1 MHLQIWMR
9 TYVHLHTLL
18 TGRRVLFSSIFHLLS
33 VTVSSRGRSSPS
45 ELHVSSTLVGIL
57 YTGETNREKP
67 RSPPGPDAYIMMHC
81 LPYQSL
87 PSSFALC
94 LFSCIC
100 FLAETGTLK
109 LRVNYPPVAVLV
121 CPLACFG
128 QNTFVKVTR
137 LRRDQSCNI
146 SNLRNPPLCVAQR
159 GWYASMILSLLHK
172 SK

>member
-1 MHLQIWMR
+1 
-9 TYVHLHTLL
+9 
-18 TGRRVLFSSIFHLLS
+18 
-33 VTVSSRGRSSPS
+33 
-45 ELHVSSTLVGIL
+45 
-57 YTGETNREKP
+57 
-67 RSPPGPDAYIMMHC
+67 MMHC

-87 PSSFALC
+87 PSNFALC

-128 QNTFVKVTR
+128 GNTFVKVTR
-137 LRRDQSCNI
+137 LRRVQSCYI
-146 SNLRNPPLCVAQR
+146 SNLRNPPLCVVQR
-159 GWYASMILSLLHK
+159 GWYASMILSLLHR